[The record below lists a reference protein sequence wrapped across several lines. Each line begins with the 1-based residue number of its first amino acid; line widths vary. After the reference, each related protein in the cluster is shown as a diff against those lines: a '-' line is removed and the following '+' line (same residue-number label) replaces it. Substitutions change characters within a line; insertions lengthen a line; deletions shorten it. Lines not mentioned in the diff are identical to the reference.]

1 MNKKEARNLIEGML
15 SAGRKKQDVF
25 TALSGKGVK
34 DRVLAYRIAAYA
46 DPQRCAANKAHIR
59 ALTVIACIELLF
71 GMFVAFGI
79 GAQISPISG
88 LIFGVL
94 AALFGALFVWGFAK
108 NKANI
113 YNGFILISL
122 TQLPRAFQGFS
133 TAPGTTTIA
142 VAINMTLVAYVWFV
156 RSRLFPDF
164 AFISPRKTNGKYVF
178 LDEAN

>member
-1 MNKKEARNLIEGML
+1 MNKKEACDLIDGML

-34 DRVLAYRIAAYA
+34 DRVLAYRIAAFA
-46 DPQRCAANKAHIR
+46 DPQRCAENKTHIR
-59 ALTVIACIELLF
+59 ALVVISCIELLV
-71 GMFVAFGI
+71 GTFVAFSSGF
-79 GAQISPISG
+79 QISARSG
-88 LIFGVL
+88 LIFAVL

-133 TAPGTTTIA
+133 TGPGTTAIA
-142 VAINMTLVAYVWFV
+142 VAINITLVAYVWFV

-164 AFISPRKTNGKYVF
+164 AFVSPRKTNGEYVF
-178 LDEAN
+178 SDEIH